1 MLSSWM
7 VVDQCCL
14 LTGNASMKKNER
26 NVLYENVWKRQF
38 LLHELLPSFLK
49 PWPEGPVAMGI
60 YALQV

>member
-1 MLSSWM
+1 
-7 VVDQCCL
+7 
-14 LTGNASMKKNER
+14 MKKNER